1 MFASSDEITEIENL
15 IKAILNASQ
24 TWGGAVNNRVRQAQA
39 ITRSRKLGT
48 MEVLRAISRNPQH
61 GAWMQL
67 AEYVEV
73 EHNSA
78 LPIHDGAHGIPQ
90 IVPFTDAPEMT
101 GKPADADDIDSWRA
115 DGNGLFTRV
124 LGSIV
129 AHDAKDFLGM
139 PSQYAGFYD
148 VTHGIIKF
156 TGKTCK
162 IPLINLSDEMC
173 DTHLPI
179 SLADTVIK
187 LAPLYNL
194 REGDNLVGIAA
205 TLVGEGKKDLVRIE
219 GGALSVSPFS
229 AIMEAQNQK

>member
-1 MFASSDEITEIENL
+1 MFASSAEITEIENH

-24 TWGGAVNNRVRQAQA
+24 TWGGAVNNRVRLPEA

-48 MEVLRAISRNPQH
+48 MEVLRAISKNPQH

-67 AEYVEV
+67 AAYIDVD
-73 EHNSA
+73 HNSP

-90 IVPFTDAPEMT
+90 IIPFTDAPEMT

-124 LGSIV
+124 LGKIV
-129 AHDAKDFLGM
+129 AHDGVDFMGM

-148 VTHGIIKF
+148 VTHGVIKF

-162 IPLINLSDEMC
+162 IPLINLTDAMC
-173 DTHLPI
+173 DTKLPI

-205 TLVGEGKKDLVRIE
+205 TLVAEGKKDLARIE
-219 GGALSVSPFS
+219 GGAMTVPPFS
-229 AIMEAQNQK
+229 DVVAVQEKK